1 MGGGENVMGFSYK
14 LLWKLLI
21 DRDMPKKALYE
32 VVGISRSTLDKMNR
46 GENVSLDII
55 GRICDFFNCPIN
67 AVVEYN
73 SEEESN
79 ERQ

>member
-1 MGGGENVMGFSYK
+1 MRTISDKQHRGGEIGGKENVMGFSYK

-46 GENVSLDII
+46 G
-55 GRICDFFNCPIN
+55 
-67 AVVEYN
+67 
-73 SEEESN
+73 
-79 ERQ
+79 